1 MNRRKFLQR
10 LACAGAGA
18 SCAAWT
24 GCVTQPTYAPTAAPT
39 KLAPFA
45 LEEITLAELQK
56 NFASG
61 RLTSAGL
68 TRDYLHRI
76 EAMDRRGPRL
86 KSVLEINPE
95 AASIAGAIDR
105 ERIKGQ
111 LRGPLHGV
119 PVLIKDNLDT
129 HDRMSTSA
137 GSLALEGS
145 IAPRDAFVVE
155 RLRAAGA
162 IILGKTNLSEWANF
176 RGNRSISGWSGRGGQ
191 TRNPYVLD
199 RGPSGSSSGSAAAVS
214 ANFAALAIGT
224 ETNGS
229 IVSPASHCGVVGL
242 KPTVGLVSRAGI
254 IPIAASQDSAGPI
267 TRTVADAAALLAV
280 ILGPDPR
287 DPVTAASAEYVS
299 GHTTALLAP
308 KPMPRARI
316 GVARNHFRMHPL
328 VDPVFARALGA
339 LREHGAELIDPIK
352 LPSRSDLGS
361 ADYQRMLYEFK
372 AGLNAYFATLGPGSS
387 IKRIEDVIDFNERH
401 STRELQLFGQ
411 ETLIEAASKGP
422 LTDAAYLE
430 ANARCRKYAESLSA
444 LMDEHRL
451 DAIVAPTTGPA
462 GVLDFIN
469 GDRGLG
475 GSSSYS
481 AIAGWPI
488 ITVPCGDVFGLPVG
502 MSFFGRAWSEPTLVN
517 IALAFEQATQTRRAP
532 GFLPTLSFPEAES

>member
-1 MNRRKFLQR
+1 MNRRKFFQR

-24 GCVTQPTYAPTAAPT
+24 GCVTQPADAPTAVTT
-39 KLAPFA
+39 KAAPFA
-45 LEEITLAELQK
+45 LEEITLAQLQQTL
-56 NFASG
+56 ATG
-61 RLTSAGL
+61 RLTAAGL
-68 TRDYLHRI
+68 TRDYLRRI

-129 HDRMSTSA
+129 SDHMSTTA

-145 IAPRDAFVVE
+145 LAPRDSFVVE

-191 TRNPYVLD
+191 TRNPYFLD
-199 RGPSGSSSGSAAAVS
+199 RSPSGSSAGSAAAVS

-267 TRTVADAAALLAV
+267 TRTVTDAAALLAA

-287 DPVTAASAEYVS
+287 DPATAASAEHVAT
-299 GHTTALLAP
+299 HTTALLAP
-308 KPMPRARI
+308 KPMPRARL
-316 GVARNHFRMHPL
+316 GVMRNLFQMHPL
-328 VDPVFARALGA
+328 VDPVFAKALDA
-339 LREHGAELIDPIK
+339 LREHGAELIESIK
-352 LPSRSDLGS
+352 IPTRSELGG

-372 AGLNAYFATLGPGSS
+372 AGLNAYFATLGRGAS
-387 IKRIEDVIDFNERH
+387 IKSIEDVIEFNRRN
-401 STRELQLFGQ
+401 SAQELRLFGQ
-411 ETLIEAASKGP
+411 EILIEAAAKGP

-430 ANARCRKYAESLSA
+430 ANAKCRKYADSLNA

-451 DAIVAPTTGPA
+451 DAIIAPTTGPA
-462 GVLDFIN
+462 GTLDFIN

-502 MSFFGRAWSEPTLVN
+502 LSFYGRAWSEPTLVN
-517 IALAFEQATQTRRAP
+517 IALAFEQATHARCTPR
-532 GFLPTLSFPEAES
+532 FLPTLGFPETGT